1 MMAGKIIRTREELAT
16 DLLDQDQR
24 YRALVENCSPDQLL
38 WHRPGSWSITDCVQ
52 HVSLANSQYLAPI
65 RQAVQSDKTS
75 AGLATTLS
83 TTGWFS
89 SYFVANVVSAEKKKR
104 FTAPKKIR
112 PTPAAPDEAL
122 QRLLNT
128 HAEIRRLLASPGL
141 PDLNRLRFKNPFV
154 SVIRFTVAT
163 GILVMAAHGRR
174 HLMQAEAIREAAGFP
189 IPAAAS

>member
-1 MMAGKIIRTREELAT
+1 MMAGKITRTREELTA

-38 WHRPGSWSITDCVQ
+38 WHAPGSWSITDCVQ
-52 HVSLANSQYLAPI
+52 HVSLANSQYLDPI
-65 RQAVQSDKTS
+65 RQAVQANK
-75 AGLATTLS
+75 ACAAPVTTFS
-83 TTGWFS
+83 TAGWFS

-104 FTAPKKIR
+104 FKAPQKIR
-112 PTPAAPDEAL
+112 PSPALPDEAL

-128 HAEIRRLLASPGL
+128 HAEIRTLLASTNL
-141 PDLNRLRFKNPFV
+141 PDLNKIRFKNPFV

-174 HLMQAEAIREAAGFP
+174 HLLQAEATRDAARFP
-189 IPAAAS
+189 IRAAAS

>member
-1 MMAGKIIRTREELAT
+1 MASKIIRTREELVT

-24 YRALVENCSPDQLL
+24 YRALIENCSSDQLL
-38 WHRPGSWSITDCVQ
+38 WHAPGSWSITDCVQ
-52 HVSLANSQYLAPI
+52 HVSQANSQYLDPI
-65 RQAVQSDKTS
+65 RHAITASKPS
-75 AGLATTLS
+75 ADLVTTLS
-83 TTGWFS
+83 TAGWVS

-128 HAEIRRLLASPGL
+128 HAEIRTLLASANL
-141 PDLNRLRFKNPFV
+141 SDLNKIRFKNPFV

-174 HLMQAEAIREAAGFP
+174 HLLQSEAIREAAGFP